1 MDIGRINFFAISC
14 LLIICS
20 IAYSQQ
26 FKFIAVNDD
35 KEFTLNIYADLQNQ
49 TIYVSAVELGKIFNA
64 RIFYNPKNKKIEL
77 TLTNKSLKFSPNN
90 PFVVY
95 EDKSLNERKIY
106 QYPIS
111 CLEAKED
118 IFIPLEFAIL
128 SLENFIQKKI
138 QIDKISRRIIF
149 GSEKLIAQKLEDK
162 EEDKKQDGN
171 PEEESS
177 KIESSFEV
185 YDMSIE
191 EKANGI
197 LIKLYSKKEL
207 RKFTSGISDNTLYL
221 TIMGVGVDIERI
233 SKARPKGLIKK
244 IDVKKLAQSY
254 QISFSL
260 NEGYS
265 TSETYFDKNK
275 KELVITIHNR
285 YIENIKNTDLKGS
298 KIDVIVIDAG
308 HGGRDP
314 GAIGINGLKE
324 KDINLSVALE
334 LGALLKAEYPEVK
347 IVYTRTTDEYIDLY
361 KRGKIANEAEGKL
374 FISIHCNSSKNK
386 DLTGSEVYFL
396 GISRTAEAIAI
407 AEKENSVIAYEED
420 NERYKELTNENFI
433 LATMAHAAYTKFSE
447 RFAEIVNEKFG
458 NDLPYPARGVRQA
471 GFYVLV
477 GASMPSVLLEIGY
490 LSNKFD
496 ADYLRSYTN
505 RKTIARSIFES
516 IKIFKEEYEKET
528 LGQK

>member
-1 MDIGRINFFAISC
+1 
-14 LLIICS
+14 
-20 IAYSQQ
+20 
-26 FKFIAVNDD
+26 
-35 KEFTLNIYADLQNQ
+35 
-49 TIYVSAVELGKIFNA
+49 
-64 RIFYNPKNKKIEL
+64 
-77 TLTNKSLKFSPNN
+77 
-90 PFVVY
+90 
-95 EDKSLNERKIY
+95 
-106 QYPIS
+106 
-111 CLEAKED
+111 
-118 IFIPLEFAIL
+118 
-128 SLENFIQKKI
+128 
-138 QIDKISRRIIF
+138 
-149 GSEKLIAQKLEDK
+149 
-162 EEDKKQDGN
+162 
-171 PEEESS
+171 
-177 KIESSFEV
+177 
-185 YDMSIE
+185 MSIE

-447 RFAEIVNEKFG
+447 RFAEIINEKFG